1 MKRIVIIGGGASG
14 LMCAIHAKRDDNE
27 VIILENREDLGKKIL
42 VTGNGRCNY
51 FNENQDLKYYYSKDK
66 ELLKNIITIDNTN
79 LVKDFFSNNGIVP
92 LIKDGYYYPYSNQ
105 AVTIKDLLMRIVL
118 KKGIKLVTNI
128 LVEEVT
134 REEEYFIINPKRE
147 NMKADIVV
155 LATGSNAYYGDD
167 IANFGYDIASSF
179 KHTIIKPLPALVK
192 LVLEETYLKSWS
204 GVRANVSLKLLKDKE
219 IIKRESGEM
228 QFTDYGI
235 SGICV
240 FNVSGLVSKMLERR
254 EKVFISINFVP
265 WYSGNFKEYLED
277 KEDNLKEEKLSFF
290 LEGFLNKKLIEV
302 ILKKNNLTNKRWIDL
317 NDEEKDKLV
326 EELTN
331 LTVEVKSTKDLKE
344 SQVAS
349 GGVKISEVNLGTM
362 ESLKQDNLYIIG
374 ELLDIYGEC
383 GGYNLTFAW
392 LSGILAGRNI
402 SKK

>member
-134 REEEYFIINPKRE
+134 REEDFIINPKRE

-167 IANFGYDIASSF
+167 IANFGYQIASSF
-179 KHTIIKPLPALVK
+179 KHSIIKPLPALVK
-192 LVLEETYLKSWS
+192 LVIDEPYLKTWS

>member
-51 FNENQDLKYYYSKDK
+51 FNENQYLKYYYSKDK

-134 REEEYFIINPKRE
+134 REEDFIINPKRE

-167 IANFGYDIASSF
+167 IANFGYQIASSF
-179 KHTIIKPLPALVK
+179 KHSIIKPLPALVK
-192 LVLEETYLKSWS
+192 LVIDEPYLKTWS